1 MSNNQKSRVL
11 VTGSLAYDYILTY
24 PGRFQEHI
32 LPDKLHMINVSFL
45 VDRVTKQRGGCAGN
59 VAYTLAL
66 LGERPRVLAAAGNDF
81 DAYGSWLRDQ
91 NVDIDSVRVFDDE
104 MTATC
109 FITTD
114 QSHNQF
120 TGFYVGAMKHAGELS
135 LKSACGGV
143 DVVIVSPD
151 DPEAMK
157 RHCAE
162 AKEAN
167 AKYVYDPSFQV
178 IAMDGDFLWEG
189 ARGAHALILNDYEF
203 SVFQDKTG
211 KSVEDLHAEIEL
223 LVVTLGEKGSRIM
236 KRGEPEILV
245 SPVVTDAAIDP
256 TGCGDAYRGGFLTG
270 LVNGCSLLEC
280 GQLGSVASVF
290 VVEQYG
296 TQTHRY
302 SVAEFAQRYQQAYAS
317 LPNFLKETIPA

>member
-11 VTGSLAYDYILTY
+11 VTGSLAFDYILTF
-24 PGRFQEHI
+24 PGKFGDHI
-32 LPDKLHMINVSFL
+32 LPDKLHMINLSFL

-66 LGERPRVLAAAGNDF
+66 LGEYPSILAAAGHDF
-81 DAYGSWLRDQ
+81 EGYAAWLREQ
-91 NVDIDSVRVFDDE
+91 NVNIDHVKVFSQE

-114 QSHNQF
+114 QIHNQI
-120 TGFYVGAMKHAGELS
+120 TGFYPGAMKHANELS
-135 LKSACGGV
+135 LKAACQGM
-143 DVVIVSPD
+143 DVAIVSPD

-157 RHCAE
+157 RHCREAQE
-162 AKEAN
+162 AK
-167 AKYVYDPSFQV
+167 AKFVYDPSFQV
-178 IAMDGDFLWEG
+178 IAMDGDFLWQG
-189 ARGAHALILNDYEF
+189 ARGAHALVLNDYEF
-203 SVFQDKTG
+203 SIFLEKTG
-211 KSVEDLHAEIEL
+211 KTIEELHTEIET

-236 KRGEPEILV
+236 KRGEAEILIA
-245 SPVVTDAAIDP
+245 PVPTDGAVDP

-270 LVNGCSLLEC
+270 LVNGCSLQEC

-296 TQTHRY
+296 TQTHHY
-302 SVAEFAQRYQQAYAS
+302 SKAEFAKRYQDTYGS
-317 LPNFLKETIPA
+317 LPAFLKQAIPA